1 MAIDALKRQGKS
13 AVTGLLGKNLR
24 RVAGNVGSVLNGDIG
39 GADSSV
45 TAPINRT
52 QQSTKMLSYPI
63 DVGADPGIGNNGHY
77 IMFFINEQQ
86 STKLKFGDETEK
98 AQGGLNLQKE
108 IQKRKIPAVIKEFD
122 TKIGGFLQKAFSN
135 AISSNLI
142 SGYTDVI
149 GNLKTDT
156 TGRIKHDPIKRTTR
170 VNDKNS
176 TIKIQRP
183 QTTRLDTAITMYMPT
198 SIKVN
203 YGAEY
208 KNQEIGVFTEMAAT
222 LIATGTKDGEALKA
236 AIGKESEKVGEAGI
250 RQGLKGIANIPG
262 FGGALE
268 AKEMMSGVIFADRME
283 LAFKGI
289 GKRKFSYEFKM
300 MPRSQA
306 EADEIKKI
314 IYAFKFNMMPEYE
327 GDTKGRKLIVP
338 NTFDIQ
344 YMYQNAENSYLNK
357 VSTCVLESMD
367 VTYGGSRFKT
377 FDASSTDA
385 GAPPVETSISLNFQ
399 ELEIITRE
407 RVREGF

>member
-1 MAIDALKRQGKS
+1 MAIDVFKRQGKS

-24 RVAGNVGSVLNGDIG
+24 RVAGNIGNVIRGDIG

-52 QQSTKMLSYPI
+52 QQSTKMLTYPI

-86 STKLKFGDETEK
+86 STKLKFGDATDKPEG
-98 AQGGLNLQKE
+98 AMNIQKE
-108 IQKRKIPAVIKEFD
+108 LQKRKMPAVVKEFD
-122 TKIGGFLQKAFSN
+122 TKTGGFLQKAFANITSN
-135 AISSNLI
+135 NLL

-156 TGRIKHDPIKRTTR
+156 TGRIKHNPVIQKTR
-170 VNDKNS
+170 VDDKNS
-176 TIKIQRP
+176 SIVVERAP
-183 QTTRLDTAITMYMPT
+183 TTRLDTAIAMYMPT
-198 SIKVN
+198 DIKVS

-208 KNQEIGVFTEMAAT
+208 TDTPIGQFTDAVVDVVQGGMSPEELQKSVANE
-222 LIATGTKDGEALKA
+222 TGELGEY
-236 AIGKESEKVGEAGI
+236 GI
-250 RQGLKGIANIPG
+250 RQGLKGLGEVPG

-268 AKEMMSGVIFADRME
+268 AKEMMEGVIFADRME

-289 GKRKFSYEFKM
+289 GKRQFSYEFKM

-306 EADEIKKI
+306 EADQIQEI
-314 IYAFKFNMMPEYE
+314 IYAFKFNMMPEFV
-327 GDTKGRKLIVP
+327 GDTKGRKLKVP

-357 VSTCVLESMD
+357 VSTCFLEKMD
-367 VTYGGSRFKT
+367 VSYGGDRYKT
-377 FDASSTDA
+377 FDASSTNA
-385 GAPPVETSISLNFQ
+385 GAPPVETTISLNF
-399 ELEIITRE
+399 LEIELITRE
-407 RVREGF
+407 RVAEGF

>member
-1 MAIDALKRQGKS
+1 MAIDVFKRQGKS

-24 RVAGNVGSVLNGDIG
+24 RVAGNIGNVIRGDIG

-52 QQSTKMLSYPI
+52 QQSTKMLTYPI

-86 STKLKFGDETEK
+86 STKLKFGDETDKPEG
-98 AQGGLNLQKE
+98 AMNIQKE
-108 IQKRKIPAVIKEFD
+108 LQKRKIPAVVKQFD
-122 TKIGGFLQKAFSN
+122 SKTGGFLQKAIAN
-135 AISSNLI
+135 ITSSNLL

-156 TGRIKHDPIKRTTR
+156 TGRIKHNPIIQKTR
-170 VNDKNS
+170 VDDKNS
-176 TIKIQRP
+176 SIVVERAP
-183 QTTRLDTAITMYMPT
+183 TTRLDTAIAMYMPT
-198 SIKVN
+198 DIKVS

-208 KNQEIGVFTEMAAT
+208 TDTPIGQFTDAVVDVVQGGMSPEELKSSIANETGEIGEY
-222 LIATGTKDGEALKA
+222 
-236 AIGKESEKVGEAGI
+236 GI
-250 RQGLKGIANIPG
+250 RQGLKGLGEVPG

-268 AKEMMSGVIFADRME
+268 AKEMMEGVIFADRME

-289 GKRKFSYEFKM
+289 GKRQFSYEFKM

-306 EADEIKKI
+306 EADQIQEI
-314 IYAFKFNMMPEYE
+314 IYAFKFNMMPEFV
-327 GDTKGRKLIVP
+327 GDTKGRKLKVP

-357 VSTCVLESMD
+357 VSTCFLEKMD
-367 VTYGGSRFKT
+367 VSYGGDRYKT
-377 FDASSTDA
+377 FDASSTNA
-385 GAPPVETSISLNFQ
+385 GAPPVETTISLNF
-399 ELEIITRE
+399 LEIELITRE
-407 RVREGF
+407 RVAEGF

>member
-1 MAIDALKRQGKS
+1 MAIDVFKRQGKS

-24 RVAGNVGSVLNGDIG
+24 RVAGNIGNVIRGDIG

-52 QQSTKMLSYPI
+52 QQSTKMLTYPI

-86 STKLKFGDETEK
+86 STKLKFGDETDKPEG
-98 AQGGLNLQKE
+98 AMNIQKE
-108 IQKRKIPAVIKEFD
+108 LQKRKIPAVVKQFD
-122 TKIGGFLQKAFSN
+122 SKTGGFLQKAIAN
-135 AISSNLI
+135 ITSSNLL

-156 TGRIKHDPIKRTTR
+156 TGRIKHNPVIQKTR
-170 VNDKNS
+170 VDDKNS
-176 TIKIQRP
+176 SIVVERP
-183 QTTRLDTAITMYMPT
+183 PTTRLDTAIAMYMPT
-198 SIKVN
+198 NIKVS

-208 KNQEIGVFTEMAAT
+208 TDTPIGQFTDAVVDVVQGGMSPEELKSSIANETGEIGEY
-222 LIATGTKDGEALKA
+222 
-236 AIGKESEKVGEAGI
+236 GI
-250 RQGLKGIANIPG
+250 RQGLKGLGEVPG

-268 AKEMMSGVIFADRME
+268 AKEMMEGVIFADRME

-289 GKRKFSYEFKM
+289 GKRQFSYEFKM

-306 EADEIKKI
+306 EADQIQEI
-314 IYAFKFNMMPEYE
+314 IYAFKFNMMPEFV
-327 GDTKGRKLIVP
+327 GDTKGRKLKVP

-357 VSTCVLESMD
+357 VSTCFLEKMD
-367 VTYGGSRFKT
+367 VSYGGERYKT
-377 FDASSTDA
+377 FDASSTNA
-385 GAPPVETSISLNFQ
+385 GAPPVETTISLNF
-399 ELEIITRE
+399 LEIELITRE
-407 RVREGF
+407 RVAEGF

>member
-1 MAIDALKRQGKS
+1 MAIDVFKRQGKS

-24 RVAGNVGSVLNGDIG
+24 RVAGNIGNVIRGDIG

-52 QQSTKMLSYPI
+52 QQSTKMLTYPI

-86 STKLKFGDETEK
+86 STKLKFGDETDKPEG
-98 AQGGLNLQKE
+98 AMNIQKE
-108 IQKRKIPAVIKEFD
+108 LQKRKIPAVVKQFD
-122 TKIGGFLQKAFSN
+122 SKTGGFLQKAIAN
-135 AISSNLI
+135 ITSSNLL

-156 TGRIKHDPIKRTTR
+156 TGRIKHNPIIQKTR
-170 VNDKNS
+170 VDDKNS
-176 TIKIQRP
+176 SIVVERAP
-183 QTTRLDTAITMYMPT
+183 TTRLDTAIAMYMPT
-198 SIKVN
+198 NIKVS

-208 KNQEIGVFTEMAAT
+208 TDTPIGQFTDAVVDVVQGGMSPEELKSSIANETGEIGEY
-222 LIATGTKDGEALKA
+222 
-236 AIGKESEKVGEAGI
+236 GI
-250 RQGLKGIANIPG
+250 RQGLKGLGEVPG

-268 AKEMMSGVIFADRME
+268 AKEMMEGVIFADRME

-289 GKRKFSYEFKM
+289 GKRQFSYEFKM

-306 EADEIKKI
+306 EADQIQEI
-314 IYAFKFNMMPEYE
+314 IYAFKFNMMPEFV
-327 GDTKGRKLIVP
+327 GDTKGRKLKVP

-357 VSTCVLESMD
+357 VSTCFLEKMD
-367 VTYGGSRFKT
+367 VSYGGERYKT
-377 FDASSTDA
+377 FDASSTNA
-385 GAPPVETSISLNFQ
+385 GAPPVETTISLNF
-399 ELEIITRE
+399 LEIELITRE
-407 RVREGF
+407 RVAEGF